1 MNNPGSVNDI
11 GDQVKV
17 MHTSVIIVGAGP
29 AGSSA
34 SVFLSKAGIPH
45 ILLDKALFPRDKVCG
60 DACSGKTVFVLK
72 KANPAWLDEIFGDT
86 SVNLHCHG
94 VKFVAP
100 NGLSLDIPFQPAN
113 MPVHHAAGFIT
124 PRKTFDHFLFEKTI
138 SPHADIYQEAVIKSI
153 TRDENMVSVSF
164 SQQGRNYVATAPLII
179 GADGDKGIVRKTF
192 MDNSVSSKAYCVG
205 LRGYYKGVTGFH
217 DKNFIELHFLP
228 ELLPG
233 YLWIFPL
240 SDGMANIGIGMPSDG
255 IRKKKINLRETMLN
269 ALKNNPAI
277 SHRFINAELTD
288 KILGWGLPTC
298 LKQDRISGDNF
309 MLVGDAANLIDP
321 FSGEGIGNA
330 LYSGMI
336 AAQAAVEM
344 LQTGI
349 YDSAI
354 TAEKYDKVLYKK
366 VGDELKIGALLQRLS
381 GYPWLFNVVVK
392 KAGKSPTLNAAL
404 TSMFTDL
411 DLQNQ
416 IRKPSF
422 YLKILFNK

>member
-1 MNNPGSVNDI
+1 MNYLSPVNDI
-11 GDQVKV
+11 LQPVLLNTK
-17 MHTSVIIVGAGP
+17 VIIVGAGP
-29 AGSSA
+29 AGAATSI
-34 SVFLSKAGIPH
+34 FLSKAGIPH
-45 ILLDKALFPRDKVCG
+45 ILLDKATFPRDKVCG

-72 KANPAWLDEIFGDT
+72 KANPAWLDEIFADT
-86 SVNLHCHG
+86 DANLHCHG

-124 PRKTFDHFLFEKTI
+124 PRKIFDNFLFEKTV
-138 SPHADIYQEAVIKSI
+138 SPHADTYQDAAIKNIS
-153 TRDENMVSVSF
+153 RSEGVVSVTF
-164 SQQGRNYVATAPLII
+164 SQHGRNYVATAPLII
-179 GADGDKGIVRKTF
+179 GADGDKGIIRKTF
-192 MDNSVSSKAYCVG
+192 MNNSVSSKAYCVG

-217 DKNFIELHFLP
+217 QKNFIELHFLP

-240 SDGMANIGIGMPSDG
+240 SNGMSNIGIGMPSDG
-255 IRKKKINLRETMLN
+255 VRKKKINLRETMLN
-269 ALKNNPAI
+269 AVKNNPAI
-277 SHRFINAELTD
+277 SHRFVNAELTD

-298 LKQDRISGDNF
+298 LKQEPISGDNF

-330 LYSGMI
+330 LYSGMV
-336 AAQAAVEM
+336 AAQAAGEL
-344 LQTGI
+344 LQTGS
-349 YDSAI
+349 YGAAL